1 MKNFPSQ
8 LIPDSKKDKKWCE
21 HMLDAIVN
29 STDQVDSPENRYKLK
44 DIRNYDIYNG
54 DFNRDDYKYLTEQ
67 YGYNY
72 PARLV
77 NYPIV
82 QPKIDL
88 LLGEDLHRPLDTK
101 VVTINQEAINRK
113 EDHKVSMVMNKLLE
127 EVKEQMGEMG
137 IDVKTEGQEIPI
149 PDDIDTFMRY
159 NYRESIEESVQDGL
173 EFLVNKYKL
182 KNKFKEGFRDLLITG
197 KECYRV
203 EIKDSDPHVRRVD
216 PRALAYDLS
225 TETDDL
231 GEANWITEERWLSP
245 SDIVDEFGEVLSD
258 KDIELIESLSNQNS
272 LDLYS
277 EYRNWYMKG
286 ESGELRVKV
295 VHAEWRSLKKMQYKI
310 SPNKHDED
318 KPFRKMVSDKYK
330 KRKGEKIR
338 KVVIDDIWQATK
350 IGGKIMVNCQRVPNQ
365 IRSLDDPSAANL
377 SYIGVVR
384 NHTTG
389 NPVSMVDLLKNV
401 QMLYN
406 ITMYHIELCMA
417 RSGGKAVVYDV
428 AQMPANLG
436 MNMQDVMYHI
446 KNDGIIPINSK
457 DEGLQA
463 QTFNQFQQIDFTL
476 SNSVQQLINLKV
488 MLEDMAGQVSGV
500 TKQREG
506 QVEQYEQVGNQQRAV
521 VQSATITR
529 SWFWSH
535 DMAKQDVLMRC
546 ANLMKVCWAEGK
558 KTATVFGDGTYK
570 FISIMPDVALN
581 DYGVFLGDGGK
592 DEQMK
597 AAVTQLAQSAL
608 QSGQIDMLDVI
619 RIYKSDTM
627 TEAEHILER
636 GLEAAKEMQAQQQQA
651 MSEQA
656 QAEAQAKQ
664 QEQEIEIEMNKLDNE
679 TRIKVA
685 EIQHQSK
692 LETAEILSDDAYGTK
707 RADAALNQMEGQLKG
722 QIKD

>member
-8 LIPDSKKDKKWCE
+8 LIADSKKDEKWCE
-21 HMLDAIVN
+21 QMLDAMVY
-29 STDQVDSPENRYKLK
+29 SSSHLK
-44 DIRNYDIYNG
+44 ATVAKDVKNYQIYNG
-54 DFNRDDYKYLTEQ
+54 EFNQEDYKYLTEQ
-67 YGYNY
+67 YGASY

-113 EDHKVSMVMNKLLE
+113 EDHKVTMVMNKLLE
-127 EVKEQMGEMG
+127 EVRDQMKEQGM
-137 IDVKTEGQEIPI
+137 DVNAEGQDIPI
-149 PDDIDTFMRY
+149 PEDIDTFMRY

-173 EFLVNKYKL
+173 EFLTNKYKV

-197 KECYRV
+197 KECYRI
-203 EIKDSDPHVRRVD
+203 EIRDGDPQVRRVD
-216 PRALAYDLS
+216 PRALTFDLS
-225 TETDDL
+225 SETDDL
-231 GEANWITEERWLSP
+231 GEANWIAEERWLSP
-245 SDIVDEFGEVLSD
+245 SDVIDEFGEELSD
-258 KDIELIESLSNQNS
+258 EDMRLIESIAQQGGGDNLNDSNRTWF
-272 LDLYS
+272 D
-277 EYRNWYMKG
+277 RG
-286 ESGELRVKV
+286 IAGDLRVKV
-295 VHAEWRSLKKMQYKI
+295 IHAEWRSLRKIQYKI
-310 SPNKHDED
+310 SKNKHDDD

-330 KRKGEKIR
+330 KRKGEEVR
-338 KVVIDDIWQATK
+338 KVVVDDIWQATK
-350 IGGKIMVNCQRVPNQ
+350 IAGTMMVNAQRVPNQ
-365 IRSLDDPSAANL
+365 IRALDDPGAANL
-377 SYIGVVR
+377 SYVGVIR

-406 ITMYHIELCMA
+406 IVMYHIELSMA
-417 RSGGKAVVYDV
+417 RAGGKAVVYDV

-457 DEGLQA
+457 DEGMQA

-476 SNSVQQLINLKV
+476 SSSVQQLINLKV

-506 QVEQYEQVGNQQRAV
+506 QVEQYEQVGNAKRAV
-521 VQSATITR
+521 VQSATVTR

-535 DMAKQDVLMRC
+535 DMVKQDVLMRC
-546 ANLMKVCWAEGK
+546 ANLMKIAWAEGK

-570 FISIMPDVALN
+570 FISILPDVSLN

-592 DEQMK
+592 DEEMK
-597 AAVTQLAQSAL
+597 AAVAQLAQTAL
-608 QSGQIDMLDVI
+608 QGGQIDMLDVI
-619 RIYKSDTM
+619 RIFKADTL
-627 TEAEHILER
+627 TESEHILER
-636 GLEAAKEMQAQQQQA
+636 GLEAAKEMQAQQQEA
-651 MSEQA
+651 MGQQA
-656 QAEAQAKQ
+656 QAEAEAKA
-664 QEQEIEIEMNKLDNE
+664 QEQQIEVDMNKLDNE

-685 EIQHQSK
+685 EIQYQSK
-692 LETAEILSDDAYGTK
+692 LDTAEILSDDSYGNK

-722 QIKD
+722 QIKN

>member
-1 MKNFPSQ
+1 MRNFPSQ

-21 HMLDAIVN
+21 HMLDAIV
-29 STDQVDSPENRYKLK
+29 SHTDAVDSPENRYRLK

-113 EDHKVSMVMNKLLE
+113 EDHKVTMVMNKLLE
-127 EVKEQMGEMG
+127 EVKEEMKNLG
-137 IDVKTEGQEIPI
+137 MEVRTEGQDIPL

-159 NYRESIEESVQDGL
+159 NYRESIEEAVQDGL
-173 EFLVNKYKL
+173 EFLVNRYKI

-203 EIKDSDPHVRRVD
+203 EIKDGDPQVRRVD
-216 PRALAYDLS
+216 PRSLCYDLTS
-225 TETDDL
+225 ETDDL

-245 SDIVDEFGEVLSD
+245 SDVIDEFGEQLDD
-258 KDIELIESLSNQNS
+258 KQIKLIESMSQQNKI
-272 LDLYS
+272 DMHS
-277 EYRNWYMKG
+277 EYRNWYVRG

-295 VHAEWRSLKKMQYKI
+295 VHAEWRSLRKIQYKI
-310 SPNKHDED
+310 SPNKHDND
-318 KPFRKMVSDKYK
+318 KPFRKMVSDRYR
-330 KRKGEKIR
+330 KRKGEKVR
-338 KVVIDDIWQATK
+338 KVVVDDIWQATK
-350 IGGKIMVNCQRVPNQ
+350 IGGSIMVNCQRVPNQ
-365 IRSLDDPSAANL
+365 IRSTDDPSAANL
-377 SYIGVVR
+377 SYVGVIR

-406 ITMYHIELCMA
+406 ITMYHIELSMA

-436 MNMQDVMYHI
+436 MNMQDIMYHI

-476 SNSVQQLINLKV
+476 SNSVQQLINLKI

-506 QVEQYEQVGNQQRAV
+506 QIEQYEQVGNQKRAV

-529 SWFWSH
+529 SWFYSH
-535 DMAKQDVLMRC
+535 DMVKQDVLMRC
-546 ANLMKVCWAEGK
+546 ANLMKMCWSEGK

-570 FISIMPDVALN
+570 FISILPDVALN

-592 DEQMK
+592 DEEMK
-597 AAVTQLAQSAL
+597 AAVSQLAQSAL

-619 RIYKSDTM
+619 RIFKSDTL

-651 MSEQA
+651 AMEQA
-656 QAEAQAKQ
+656 QMEAQAKEKELQ
-664 QEQEIEIEMNKLDNE
+664 TEVEMNQLDNE

-692 LETAEILSDDAYGTK
+692 LETAEILSDDQYGTR
-707 RADAALNQMEGQLKG
+707 RADAALRQMEGQLKG
-722 QIKD
+722 QVKN

>member
-1 MKNFPSQ
+1 MSN
-8 LIPDSKKDKKWCE
+8 
-21 HMLDAIVN
+21 
-29 STDQVDSPENRYKLK
+29 
-44 DIRNYDIYNG
+44 
-54 DFNRDDYKYLTEQ
+54 
-67 YGYNY
+67 
-72 PARLV
+72 
-77 NYPIV
+77 
-82 QPKIDL
+82 
-88 LLGEDLHRPLDTK
+88 
-101 VVTINQEAINRK
+101 
-113 EDHKVSMVMNKLLE
+113 
-127 EVKEQMGEMG
+127 
-137 IDVKTEGQEIPI
+137 
-149 PDDIDTFMRY
+149 
-159 NYRESIEESVQDGL
+159 
-173 EFLVNKYKL
+173 
-182 KNKFKEGFRDLLITG
+182 
-197 KECYRV
+197 
-203 EIKDSDPHVRRVD
+203 
-216 PRALAYDLS
+216 
-225 TETDDL
+225 ETDDL
-231 GEANWITEERWLSP
+231 GEANWISEERWLSP
-245 SDIVDEFGEVLSD
+245 NDIIDEFGEQLED
-258 KDIELIESLSNQNS
+258 KQIELIESISKQNQS
-272 LDLYS
+272 ELRT
-277 EYRNWYMKG
+277 EYRNWYMNG
-286 ESGELRVKV
+286 DAGELRVKV
-295 VHAEWRSLKKMQYKI
+295 VHAEWRSLRKIQYKI
-310 SPNKHDED
+310 SPNKHDD
-318 KPFRKMVSDKYK
+318 NKPFRKMVSDKYR
-330 KRKGEKIR
+330 KRKGEKVR
-338 KVVIDDIWQATK
+338 KVVVDDIWQATK

-365 IRSLDDPSAANL
+365 IRSVDDPSAANL
-377 SYIGVVR
+377 SYVGVVR

-389 NPVSMVDLLKNV
+389 SSVSMVDLLKNV

-406 ITMYHIELCMA
+406 IVMYHIELSMA

-476 SNSVQQLINLKV
+476 SNSVQQLINLKM

-546 ANLMKVCWAEGK
+546 ANLMKACWAEGK

-570 FISIMPDVALN
+570 FISILPDVALN

-608 QSGQIDMLDVI
+608 QGGQIDMLDVI
-619 RIYKSDTM
+619 RIFKSDTL
-627 TEAEHILER
+627 TEAENILER

-651 MSEQA
+651 MQQQA
-656 QAEAQAKQ
+656 QAEAEAKA
-664 QEQEIEIEMNKLDNE
+664 QEQQIEVQMNQLDND

-707 RADAALNQMEGQLKG
+707 RADAALKQMEGQLKG
-722 QIKD
+722 QIKN

>member
-8 LIPDSKKDKKWCE
+8 LLPDSKKDKKWCE

-29 STDQVDSPENRYKLK
+29 HTSHVNSPESRYQLR
-44 DIRNYDIYNG
+44 DVRNYEIYNG
-54 DFNRDDYKYLTEQ
+54 EFNRDDYKYLTEQ

-113 EDHKVSMVMNKLLE
+113 EDQKVTMVMNKLLE
-127 EVKEQMGEMG
+127 DVKEEMKKLG
-137 IDVKTEGQEIPI
+137 MDVKNEGQEIPI

-159 NYRESIEESVQDGL
+159 NYRESIEEAVQDGL
-173 EFLVNKYKL
+173 EFLVNKYKI

-203 EIKDSDPHVRRVD
+203 EIKDGDPQVRRVD
-216 PRALAYDLS
+216 PRSLCYDLS
-225 TETDDL
+225 SETDDL

-245 SDIVDEFGEVLSD
+245 SDIIDEFGEQLDD
-258 KDIELIESLSNQNS
+258 KQIRLIESMSQQNKI
-272 LDLYS
+272 DHHS
-277 EYRNWYMKG
+277 EYRHWYVMG

-295 VHAEWRSLKKMQYKI
+295 VHAEWRSLRKIQYKL
-310 SPNKHDED
+310 SPNKHDNE
-318 KPFRKMVSDKYK
+318 KPFRKMVSDKYR
-330 KRKGEKIR
+330 KRKGEKVR
-338 KVVIDDIWQATK
+338 KVVVDDIWQATK
-350 IGGKIMVNCQRVPNQ
+350 IGGSIMVNCQRVPNQ
-365 IRSLDDPSAANL
+365 VRSLDDPSAANL
-377 SYIGVVR
+377 SYLGVVR

-389 NPVSMVDLLKNV
+389 SPVSMVDLLKNV

-406 ITMYHIELCMA
+406 ITMYHIELSMA

-436 MNMQDVMYHI
+436 MNMQDIMYHI

-476 SNSVQQLINLKV
+476 SNSVQQLINLKM

-506 QVEQYEQVGNQQRAV
+506 QIEQYEQVGNQKRAV

-535 DMAKQDVLMRC
+535 DMVKQDVLMRC
-546 ANLMKVCWAEGK
+546 ANLMKICWSEGK

-570 FISIMPDVALN
+570 FISILPEVSLN

-592 DEQMK
+592 DEEMR
-597 AAVTQLAQSAL
+597 AAVSQLAQSAL

-619 RIYKSDTM
+619 RIFKSDTL

-651 MSEQA
+651 AQQQA
-656 QAEAQAKQ
+656 QAEAEAKERELQ
-664 QEQEIEIEMNKLDNE
+664 IEVEMNQLDND

-692 LETAEILSDDAYGTK
+692 LETAEILSDDQYGTR
-707 RADAALNQMEGQLKG
+707 RADAALRQMEGQLKG
-722 QIKD
+722 QVKN

>member
-1 MKNFPSQ
+1 MKN
-8 LIPDSKKDKKWCE
+8 
-21 HMLDAIVN
+21 
-29 STDQVDSPENRYKLK
+29 
-44 DIRNYDIYNG
+44 
-54 DFNRDDYKYLTEQ
+54 
-67 YGYNY
+67 
-72 PARLV
+72 
-77 NYPIV
+77 
-82 QPKIDL
+82 
-88 LLGEDLHRPLDTK
+88 LGMET
-101 VVTINQEAINRK
+101 N
-113 EDHKVSMVMNKLLE
+113 
-127 EVKEQMGEMG
+127 
-137 IDVKTEGQEIPI
+137 TEGQEIPI

-173 EFLVNKYKL
+173 EFLTNRYKI
-182 KNKFKEGFRDLLITG
+182 KNRFKEGFRDLLITG
-197 KECYRV
+197 KECYRI
-203 EIKDSDPHVRRVD
+203 EIKDGDPQVRRVD
-216 PRALAYDLS
+216 PRSFAYDLS
-225 TETDDL
+225 SETDDL
-231 GEANWITEERWLSP
+231 SEANWITEERWLSP
-245 SDIVDEFGEVLSD
+245 NDIIDEFGDQLDD
-258 KDIELIESLSNQNS
+258 KQINLIESISKQNNT
-272 LDLYS
+272 DLYS
-277 EYRNWYMKG
+277 EYANWYSKG
-286 ESGELRVKV
+286 DGGDMRVKV
-295 VHAEWRSLKKMQYKI
+295 VHAEWRSLKKIQYKL
-310 SPNKHDED
+310 SPNKHDND

-338 KVVIDDIWQATK
+338 KVVVDDIWQATK
-350 IGGKIMVNCQRVPNQ
+350 IGGSIMVNCQRVPNQ

-377 SYIGVVR
+377 SYVGCVR

-389 NPVSMVDLLKNV
+389 SPVSMVDLLKNV

-406 ITMYHIELCMA
+406 IVMYHIELSMA

-436 MNMQDVMYHI
+436 MNMQDIMYHI

-476 SNSVQQLINLKV
+476 SSSVQQLINLKV

-506 QVEQYEQVGNQQRAV
+506 QIEQYEQVGNQQRAV

-535 DMAKQDVLMRC
+535 DMVKQDVLMRC
-546 ANLMKVCWAEGK
+546 ANLMKIAWAEGK

-570 FISIMPDVALN
+570 FISILPDVSLN

-597 AAVTQLAQSAL
+597 AAVSQLAQSAL
-608 QSGQIDMLDVI
+608 QGGQIDMLDVI
-619 RIYKSDTM
+619 RIYKSDTL

-636 GLEAAKEMQAQQQQA
+636 GLEAAKEMQAQQQQG
-651 MSEQA
+651 MQEQA
-656 QAEAQAKQ
+656 QAEAEAKERELQ
-664 QEQEIEIEMNKLDNE
+664 IEVEMNQLDNE

-692 LETAEILSDDAYGTK
+692 LETAEILSDDTYGSK

-722 QIKD
+722 QIKN

>member
-1 MKNFPSQ
+1 
-8 LIPDSKKDKKWCE
+8 
-21 HMLDAIVN
+21 
-29 STDQVDSPENRYKLK
+29 
-44 DIRNYDIYNG
+44 
-54 DFNRDDYKYLTEQ
+54 
-67 YGYNY
+67 
-72 PARLV
+72 
-77 NYPIV
+77 
-82 QPKIDL
+82 
-88 LLGEDLHRPLDTK
+88 
-101 VVTINQEAINRK
+101 
-113 EDHKVSMVMNKLLE
+113 
-127 EVKEQMGEMG
+127 
-137 IDVKTEGQEIPI
+137 
-149 PDDIDTFMRY
+149 
-159 NYRESIEESVQDGL
+159 
-173 EFLVNKYKL
+173 
-182 KNKFKEGFRDLLITG
+182 
-197 KECYRV
+197 
-203 EIKDSDPHVRRVD
+203 
-216 PRALAYDLS
+216 
-225 TETDDL
+225 
-231 GEANWITEERWLSP
+231 
-245 SDIVDEFGEVLSD
+245 
-258 KDIELIESLSNQNS
+258 
-272 LDLYS
+272 
-277 EYRNWYMKG
+277 
-286 ESGELRVKV
+286 
-295 VHAEWRSLKKMQYKI
+295 MQYKI